1 MPDLVFRLA
10 IPREEIMR
18 YYEGRAQTV
27 FVQAL
32 DGRTVSF
39 PAAALREFVTHIGVH
54 GVFRLCYDARGRMER
69 LEQLRLPEDV
79 APTQR
84 SASRKS
90 GPSV

>member
-10 IPREEIMR
+10 IPREEVMR

-39 PAAALREFVTHIGVH
+39 PAVALREFVNHAGVH
-54 GVFRLCYDARGRMER
+54 GVFRLCYDAQGRMER
-69 LEQLRLPEDV
+69 LERLLTP
-79 APTQR
+79 
-84 SASRKS
+84 
-90 GPSV
+90 GPMVPGKRGP